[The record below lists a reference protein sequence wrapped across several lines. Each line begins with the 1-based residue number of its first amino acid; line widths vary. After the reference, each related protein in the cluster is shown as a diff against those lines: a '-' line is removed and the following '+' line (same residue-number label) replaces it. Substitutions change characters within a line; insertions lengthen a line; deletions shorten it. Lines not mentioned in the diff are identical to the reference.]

1 MSKKDP
7 TFDVVYRGET
17 REYFR
22 PGQRVFFQRLKEYGG
37 GYWLGRAY
45 DDAFIFDIERP
56 ISLAEGMEYILISDS
71 VEASYMDFVDETDP
85 NLSLF

>member
-1 MSKKDP
+1 MSKSDP

-17 REYFR
+17 REYFA
-22 PGQRVFFQRLKEYGG
+22 PGRRVLFQRLKEYGG

-56 ISLAEGMEYILISDS
+56 VSLAEGMEYILISDS
-71 VEASYMDFVDETDP
+71 VEATYMDFVDETDP